1 MRKVALLTVLTL
13 AAQCVFAD
21 APFSTGPAPVQSFHT
36 VQNPQPVA
44 IAKDNATSAASPS
57 SVAAVAQPAAS
68 QSLTVP
74 AAAPLATSAALDSG
88 AAIIHANLPQA
99 MLAQNT
105 NNADQRIQNLMQSN
119 QAMGSAIRAINQNI
133 AVMQEQMTQLAGAHS
148 SSSSSDWFSHLTQNP
163 DFIGFL
169 SFGGVSVLLL
179 MFGVM
184 IGRMMMK
191 KAQDVAVMSQK
202 KVQADVLDDDTK
214 TEYDFMSSSEA
225 IPAKLDLA
233 RAYIAMNDEEQA
245 RLVLKTIIENGNS
258 EQRSEALIL
267 IQSMINKK

>member
-1 MRKVALLTVLTL
+1 MKKVTLFAVLTL

-36 VQNPQPVA
+36 VQNPPPVS
-44 IAKDNATSAASPS
+44 ITKDNATSAASPS
-57 SVAAVAQPAAS
+57 PVASVA
-68 QSLTVP
+68 QSPTVP
-74 AAAPLATSAALDSG
+74 AVAPSATSAALDSG

-105 NNADQRIQNLMQSN
+105 ENVDQRIQNLTQSN

-133 AVMQEQMTQLAGAHS
+133 AVMQEQMTQLEGAHS
-148 SSSSSDWFSHLTQNP
+148 SSSSSGWFSHLTQNP